1 MAASNM
7 EVTMWAAKGQ
17 IVQVREI
24 MHRNVQK
31 INTDIILAEAAKKM
45 RDLEIGCLLV
55 LDQEKLVGI
64 LTDRDIVCRAIA
76 EDLNPVATKVTDV
89 MSKDVAVCY
98 DNLDV
103 EDAAQIMGQRKIR
116 RLPVL
121 DSNKNLV
128 GIITLSDLASGSTE
142 RTGAVV
148 RSLMRH

>member
-1 MAASNM
+1 
-7 EVTMWAAKGQ
+7 MWAAKGQ

-76 EDLNPVATKVTDV
+76 EYRCHVERCRSMLRQSGCGGCGSDYGPAENSSLTSSRLQQEFSGYHNP
-89 MSKDVAVCY
+89 
-98 DNLDV
+98 
-103 EDAAQIMGQRKIR
+103 
-116 RLPVL
+116 
-121 DSNKNLV
+121 
-128 GIITLSDLASGSTE
+128 
-142 RTGAVV
+142 
-148 RSLMRH
+148 

>member
-1 MAASNM
+1 
-7 EVTMWAAKGQ
+7 MWAAKGQ

>member
-1 MAASNM
+1 M